1 MVVQMNQI
9 SEKLYKDQLAIV
21 GTELNQAFLI

>member
-9 SEKLYKDQLAIV
+9 SEKLYKDQLAIL
-21 GTELNQAFLI
+21 GTDPGQAFLI